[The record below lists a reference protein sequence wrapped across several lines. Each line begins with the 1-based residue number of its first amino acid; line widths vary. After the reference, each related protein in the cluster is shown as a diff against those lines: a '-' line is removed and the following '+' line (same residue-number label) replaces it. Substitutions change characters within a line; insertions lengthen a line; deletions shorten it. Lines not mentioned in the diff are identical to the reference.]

1 MVWLRCIKLLKSLHK
16 IYLCIMFESIKRFF
30 SSTSP
35 DPDPMK
41 YLIAGLGNIGSEYQH
56 TRHNIGFDVVDY
68 MAKDGNT
75 YFRQETH
82 GDIAEIKYKGRTL
95 ILLKPSTYMNLSGK
109 AVKYWMEKHKIQP
122 ENLLVIVDDL
132 NLDLGKMRLRD
143 KGRDGGHN
151 GLKDIHDKLG
161 TSQYIRL
168 RMGIGND
175 FRPGQQVNFVLGKWK
190 PSEMEAVE
198 KMIIKASDAVKNF
211 TAIGLKLT
219 MDNLN
224 R

>member
-1 MVWLRCIKLLKSLHK
+1 MVRLRCIKLLKSFSNF
-16 IYLCIMFESIKRFF
+16 YLCSMFESIKRFF
-30 SSTSP
+30 SPTSIAS
-35 DPDPMK
+35 DPMK
-41 YLIAGLGNIGSEYQH
+41 YLIAGLGNIGTEYQN

-68 MAKDGNT
+68 MAKDGET

-109 AVKYWMEKHKIQP
+109 AVKYWMEKYKIQP

-143 KGRDGGHN
+143 KGSDGGHN
-151 GLKDIHDKLG
+151 GLKDIHEKLG

-168 RMGIGND
+168 RMGIGSD

-190 PSEMEAVE
+190 PAEMEAVE

-211 TAIGLKLT
+211 TTIGLKLT